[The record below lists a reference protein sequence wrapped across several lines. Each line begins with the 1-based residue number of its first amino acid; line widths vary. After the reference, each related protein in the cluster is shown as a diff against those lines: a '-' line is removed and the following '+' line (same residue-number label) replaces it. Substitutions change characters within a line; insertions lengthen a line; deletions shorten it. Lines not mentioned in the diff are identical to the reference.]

1 MNARIKRVLVLI
13 VGWGFI
19 LLGIVGLFL
28 PILQGVL
35 FLLMGLIILSS
46 EYVWAHHLLAK
57 LRQHFR
63 KISRGGSHGQSWQV
77 VAAPFPPTRARLMP
91 CHSAANLVVSDFGR
105 CP

>member
-35 FLLMGLIILSS
+35 FLLIGLIILSS

-57 LRQHFR
+57 LRQRFP
-63 KISRGGSHGQSWQV
+63 KISGT
-77 VAAPFPPTRARLMP
+77 AEEATKRATGWLRHL
-91 CHSAANLVVSDFGR
+91 SRQREGD
-105 CP
+105 